1 MYIEDS
7 VSERNPSSSG
17 LKLSTILY
25 VSYIDSIASGRHCM
39 KQMGEKNDWSDIPI
53 TIKNML
59 SGRPNI

>member
-25 VSYIDSIASGRHCM
+25 VSYIDSIASGRHYM